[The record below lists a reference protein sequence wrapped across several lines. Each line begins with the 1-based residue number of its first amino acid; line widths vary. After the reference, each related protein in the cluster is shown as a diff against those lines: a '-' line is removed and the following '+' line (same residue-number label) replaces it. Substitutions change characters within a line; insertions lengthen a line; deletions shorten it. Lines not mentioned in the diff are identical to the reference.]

1 LPVIAY
7 SLRNSIGEERFEK
20 VRSNI
25 EKMDWTLKELIT
37 ADVEGITL
45 ISQNP
50 GEVNKKIF

>member
-1 LPVIAY
+1 MPVIAY